1 MVIPDSLVAAAE
13 TVVMNLTQDDSS
25 SILHLSLAQNSCQF
39 TLSSLQ
45 RYKNF
50 NCRSLETYRATLG
63 HFVNHGPVP
72 NCWFGMIDH
81 PRFGKVRSTVLTRDV
96 EANEELLTHYGFLD
110 NYVQTEGL
118 LKKIFDFGKLIT
130 SDNDANDGNDGY
142 VDTMKRHIRF
152 LRSKADEMKP
162 VFEVLKTAAKVFGS
176 K

>member
-1 MVIPDSLVAAAE
+1 
-13 TVVMNLTQDDSS
+13 
-25 SILHLSLAQNSCQF
+25 
-39 TLSSLQ
+39 
-45 RYKNF
+45 
-50 NCRSLETYRATLG
+50 
-63 HFVNHGPVP
+63 
-72 NCWFGMIDH
+72 MIDH
-81 PRFGKVRSTVLTRDV
+81 PRFGKVRSLVLTRDV

-130 SDNDANDGNDGY
+130 SDNDANGGNDGNDGY

-152 LRSKADEMKP
+152 LRSKADKMRP